1 MIMTYE
7 EVCGNAWSTGE
18 NSSFSSWLSGELVLI
33 LPMKGSYLLNG
44 EFSSQLTLGG
54 GGGVGEGGCLYALDP
69 RGSPPMILYFTGDL
83 VDYLNSW
90 GSFLGNF

>member
-7 EVCGNAWSTGE
+7 EVCGNAWSIGE

-54 GGGVGEGGCLYALDP
+54 GGGWLPLCLGPAGESSHD
-69 RGSPPMILYFTGDL
+69 ILY
-83 VDYLNSW
+83 W
-90 GSFLGNF
+90 GFG

>member
-44 EFSSQLTLGG
+44 EFSSQLTLEGG
-54 GGGVGEGGCLYALDP
+54 GGGGGWLPLCLGPAGESSHDT
-69 RGSPPMILYFTGDL
+69 ILY
-83 VDYLNSW
+83 W
-90 GSFLGNF
+90 GFG

>member
-7 EVCGNAWSTGE
+7 EVCGNAWSIGE

-54 GGGVGEGGCLYALDP
+54 GGGWGRVVAFMPWTRGGVLP
-69 RGSPPMILYFTGDL
+69 
-83 VDYLNSW
+83 
-90 GSFLGNF
+90 

>member
-54 GGGVGEGGCLYALDP
+54 GGWGCGRVVAFMPWTRGGVLP
-69 RGSPPMILYFTGDL
+69 
-83 VDYLNSW
+83 
-90 GSFLGNF
+90 